1 MVARRTGRSNLT
13 MKGKMADIQAQIKQ
27 AKAELQR
34 AAESLAIWESF
45 ESVTVT
51 SDKGNEINV
60 RSEMI
65 IRCKLNMQKYKEIIA
80 ALEGRL
86 EKSN

>member
-1 MVARRTGRSNLT
+1 
-13 MKGKMADIQAQIKQ
+13 MADIHAQIKQ
-27 AKAELQR
+27 TKAELQR

-51 SDKGNEINV
+51 SDKGKEINV

>member
-1 MVARRTGRSNLT
+1 
-13 MKGKMADIQAQIKQ
+13 MADIQAQIKQ
-27 AKAELQR
+27 TKAELQR

-51 SDKGNEINV
+51 SDKGKEINV

>member
-1 MVARRTGRSNLT
+1 
-13 MKGKMADIQAQIKQ
+13 MADIQAQIKQ

-51 SDKGNEINV
+51 SDKGKEINV

>member
-1 MVARRTGRSNLT
+1 

-51 SDKGNEINV
+51 SDKGKEINV

>member
-51 SDKGNEINV
+51 SDKGKEINV